1 MAAWRP
7 PAAFTGGA
15 WGAVSDHA
23 VDKRCAEALAA
34 SASVPC
40 NFTLYRTA
48 VLEDG
53 LGSGIL
59 RLKP

>member
-7 PAAFTGGA
+7 PAAFTGGV

-40 NFTLYRTA
+40 NFTLY
-48 VLEDG
+48 
-53 LGSGIL
+53 I
-59 RLKP
+59 

>member
-7 PAAFTGGA
+7 PAAFTGGV

-23 VDKRCAEALAA
+23 VDKRCAEAASA

-40 NFTLYRTA
+40 NFTLY
-48 VLEDG
+48 
-53 LGSGIL
+53 I
-59 RLKP
+59 